1 MNTEAQNY
9 EVRSISKNK
18 AKQNFKSENIRLII
32 VTLLS
37 IALYEADR
45 KWTEKKCLEYL
56 RHPNKKIQDAAV
68 MSIAHIARLDRRLC
82 KNVIPIFKKYL
93 KDPQLS
99 GRVQDAM
106 DDIFTFTDIDESMF
120 FS

>member
-37 IALYEADR
+37 IALYEAQKHFWITELLKRKAATCDR
-45 KWTEKKCLEYL
+45 Y
-56 RHPNKKIQDAAV
+56 
-68 MSIAHIARLDRRLC
+68 
-82 KNVIPIFKKYL
+82 F
-93 KDPQLS
+93 
-99 GRVQDAM
+99 
-106 DDIFTFTDIDESMF
+106 
-120 FS
+120 